1 MTQQSPATTQAPEQE
16 QCTMQA
22 TDNKHFKAPEAAV
35 SGETDTELET
45 EIEQLR
51 ATYLARRS
59 KLENVA
65 GRLAKLRKTLGAL
78 QHQTNATKDAWRQ
91 DFVKGFGE
99 QSKAVRDQLKQKGQ
113 LTSEAEQT
121 QEMIE
126 LLEPQQE
133 WLKMQTHLARQ
144 PLEGA
149 IGRLAEIASRKRLM
163 KCLKDMSHSEEMATL
178 SAELPRLFKRIH
190 EGTYNDYAHMARLGI
205 DVSSQP
211 GSSIDP
217 LMDNA
222 SRRWTSEEIERRQHA
237 ALGKLLMGVMPKAKP
252 APTPEILQVPPLL
265 ACEANGRD
273 YPSPVRFNRRLKEL
287 EAQMEYVPS
296 LDDLDSAQ
304 A

>member
-1 MTQQSPATTQAPEQE
+1 MTEQTPATTQAPEQE

-22 TDNKHFKAPEAAV
+22 TDNEHSKAPEAAV
-35 SGETDTELET
+35 KDKTEIELET
-45 EIEQLR
+45 KIEQLR
-51 ATYLARRS
+51 AAYLARRS
-59 KLENVA
+59 KLESVT
-65 GRLAKLRKTLGAL
+65 GRLDKLRKTLSAL
-78 QHQTNATKDAWRQ
+78 QHQIDETEGAWRQ
-91 DFVKGFGE
+91 DLVKGFGE
-99 QSKAVRDQLKQKGQ
+99 QSKAVRDKIKQKGQ
-113 LTSEAEQT
+113 LTSEVEQT

-149 IGRLAEIASRKRLM
+149 MGRLAEILSRKRLM

-178 SAELPRLFKRIH
+178 SAELPRLFNRIH

-237 ALGKLLMGVMPKAKP
+237 ALGKLLMDVMPKAKP
-252 APTPEILQVPPLL
+252 VHMPEILQVPPLL
-265 ACEANGRD
+265 ACEASGRD

-296 LDDLDSAQ
+296 QDDLDSA
-304 A
+304 

>member
-1 MTQQSPATTQAPEQE
+1 MTEQTPATTQAPEQE
-16 QCTMQA
+16 QYTMQA

-35 SGETDTELET
+35 SGETETELET

-78 QHQTNATKDAWRQ
+78 QHQTNTTKDAWRQ

-149 IGRLAEIASRKRLM
+149 IGRMAEISSRKRLM
-163 KCLKDMSHSEEMATL
+163 KCLKNMSNSEEMVAL

-222 SRRWTSEEIERRQHA
+222 SRLWTSEEIERRQHA
-237 ALGKLLMGVMPKAKP
+237 ALGKLLMDVMPKAKP
-252 APTPEILQVPPLL
+252 VPTPGVLQLPSLL
-265 ACEANGRD
+265 ACEANERE
-273 YPSPVRFNRRLKEL
+273 YPSPIGFNRRLKEL

-296 LDDLDSAQ
+296 LDDLDRAQ